1 MRQQHFDP
9 VFDIRDLSVRFPVKS
24 GLFGRGAKAV
34 HAIENFSLTIRR
46 GETLGVVGESGCGK
60 STLARTIMGLVG
72 ATTGEIRFR
81 SKEGPFA
88 ADGIDLARASSA
100 DWKKVRR
107 KVQIVFQDP
116 YSSLSPKQSV
126 GNIIGEPL
134 IVHGIADWRRRV
146 TTLLDLVGLSAGDF
160 NRYPHEF
167 SGGQRQRIMI
177 ARAIALDPE
186 VLIADEAVSALDVS
200 IRLQIINLLNR
211 LKREL
216 GLTLIFI
223 SHDLGIVRMISDR
236 IAIMYL
242 GRLAEIGENEEI
254 FAASRHPYTRMLIRS
269 TPIPDPDRRIAHTDT
284 FGELPSPIDPPS
296 GCVFHPRCPLA
307 DAICS
312 AEEPKAVALSASHGS
327 LCHHT
332 EALAGR

>member
-1 MRQQHFDP
+1 MGQQSFDP
-9 VFDIRDLSVRFPVKS
+9 VIDIRDLSVRFPVKS
-24 GLFGRGAKAV
+24 GFFGRGGKAV
-34 HAIENFSLTIRR
+34 HAIENFSLAIRR

-60 STLARTIMGLVG
+60 STLARTIMGLVT
-72 ATTGEIRFR
+72 ASSGEIRFR
-81 SKEGPFA
+81 PKASPFGTEGV
-88 ADGIDLARASSA
+88 DLVRASAA

-126 GNIIGEPL
+126 GKIIGEPL
-134 IVHGIADWRRRV
+134 IVHGIAGWRRRV
-146 TTLLDLVGLSAGDF
+146 AELLELVGLSARDF
-160 NRYPHEF
+160 DRYPHEF

-223 SHDLGIVRMISDR
+223 SHDLGVVRLISDR

-242 GRLAEIGENEEI
+242 GRLAEIGENEEV
-254 FAASRHPYTRMLIRS
+254 FAVSRHPYTRMLIRS
-269 TPIPDPDRRIAHTDT
+269 TPIPDPDRRIAHTDS

-296 GCVFHPRCPLA
+296 GCVFHPRCPFA
-307 DAICS
+307 DETCS
-312 AEEPKAVALSASHGS
+312 ATEPAAVAISGSHRS